1 MTKFVRA
8 DSEYTIQVVSPD
20 GSQVPNNI
28 VTSTANDGTV
38 TVNIGGN
45 LVVAGSNSSVSNT
58 EVEDAIMLLN
68 RGGSAADIDS
78 GIMIDRGSNNNAV
91 FYWNEGDDVFK
102 AVTTTSNSDAT
113 SITDTALANIR
124 AAEPSASSDVATKN
138 YVDNAVGGGG
148 FSINFTGDDSTQV
161 SVASGNTVDIAGG
174 SNITTSASEPDT
186 VTVALNNDLSNITSI
201 TSDASNGN
209 LELTANGTG
218 SIVINNILTFD
229 SNASTP
235 SAASV
240 TKLYSKTAAGGGTG
254 VFFVNSN
261 VNSGTEDELISKKKA
276 TALAIALG

>member
-1 MTKFVRA
+1 MARTFR
-8 DSEYTIQVVSPD
+8 SEEQFKVQVISPN
-20 GSQVPNNI
+20 GSHLTDNI
-28 VTSTANDGTV
+28 VTSTADDGTV
-38 TVNIGGN
+38 TVNINGN
-45 LVVAGSNSSVSNT
+45 LVVSGANAQVSNT

-102 AVTTTSNSDAT
+102 AVTSTSGADAT
-113 SITDTALANIR
+113 SITDTALAKIQ
-124 AAEPSASSDVATKN
+124 AGEPSGSSDVATKN
-138 YVDNAVGGGG
+138 YVDNAVSG
-148 FSINFTGDDSTQV
+148 SSVNFTFVGDDSTGTTI
-161 SVASGNTVDIAGG
+161 SAGETLTITG
-174 SNITTSASEPDT
+174 DSNIASTVTTDT
-186 VTVALNNDLSNITSI
+186 VTLTLTQNLTAINSI
-201 TSDASNGN
+201 STGSSNGD
-209 LELTANGTG
+209 LVLTANGTG
-218 SIVINNILTFD
+218 SLVIDNILTFN

-235 SAASV
+235 SAASI

>member
-1 MTKFVRA
+1 MARTFR
-8 DSEYTIQVVSPD
+8 SEEQLRIQVISPN
-20 GSQVPNNI
+20 GSHLTDNI

-38 TVNIGGN
+38 TVNINGN
-45 LVVAGSNSSVSNT
+45 LVVSGANAQVTNT

-102 AVTTTSNSDAT
+102 AVTSTSGADAT
-113 SITDTALANIR
+113 SITDTALAKIQ
-124 AAEPSASSDVATKN
+124 AGEPTSSSDVATKN
-138 YVDNAVGGGG
+138 YVDTAVSGG
-148 FSINFTGDDSTQV
+148 SVNFKFVGDDSTGTTINAGETLTITGDTNI
-161 SVASGNTVDIAGG
+161 ASTVTA
-174 SNITTSASEPDT
+174 DT
-186 VTVALNNDLSNITSI
+186 VTLTLAQNLTAINSI
-201 TSDASNGN
+201 STGSSNGD
-209 LELTANGTG
+209 LVLTANGTG
-218 SIVINNILTFD
+218 SVVVDDILTFN
-229 SNASTP
+229 SNISTP
-235 SAASV
+235 SASSI

>member
-1 MTKFVRA
+1 M
-8 DSEYTIQVVSPD
+8 ISPN
-20 GSQVPNNI
+20 GSHLTDNI

-38 TVNIGGN
+38 TVNINGN
-45 LVVAGSNSSVSNT
+45 LVVSGANAQVSNT

-102 AVTTTSNSDAT
+102 AVTSTSGADAT
-113 SITDTALANIR
+113 SITDTALAKIQ
-124 AAEPSASSDVATKN
+124 AGEPSASSDVATKN
-138 YVDNAVGGGG
+138 YVDNAVGG
-148 FSINFTGDDSTQV
+148 SSVNFTFVGDDSTGTTV
-161 SVASGNTVDIAGG
+161 SAGETLTITG
-174 SNITTSASEPDT
+174 DSNIASTVTTDT
-186 VTVALNNDLSNITSI
+186 VTLTLAQNLTAINSI
-201 TSDASNGN
+201 STGSSNGD
-209 LELTANGTG
+209 LVLTANGTG
-218 SIVINNILTFD
+218 SLVIDNILTFN

-235 SAASV
+235 SAGSI